1 MPEGGTKDLRLDA
14 ENQVLKTA
22 EERFILASD
31 IPTRTETT
39 TLNSSALGF
48 NPKIPGATVQEKTC
62 KNFIRFPPMAETQE
76 EQWRKPTAIF

>member
-1 MPEGGTKDLRLDA
+1 MSEGGTKDLRLDV

-39 TLNSSALGF
+39 TVNSSSLGF
-48 NPKIPGATVQEKTC
+48 NPNIPGAAVQGKNVQELHPIST
-62 KNFIRFPPMAETQE
+62 NG
-76 EQWRKPTAIF
+76 